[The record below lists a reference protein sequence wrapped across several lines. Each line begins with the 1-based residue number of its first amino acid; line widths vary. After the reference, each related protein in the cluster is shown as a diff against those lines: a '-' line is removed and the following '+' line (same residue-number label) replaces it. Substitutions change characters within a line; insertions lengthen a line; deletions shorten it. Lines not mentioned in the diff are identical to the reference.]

1 MNKQKLKNYIFS
13 NISEDKA
20 KIIGGLLLSFIISIA
35 IYLFQPKNSTL
46 SVPPELEVNL
56 SVMIPKGHLIYPFE
70 ASNFDNVEPLL
81 GAYNMVQVYD
91 PQKGT
96 LIAKNIKV
104 LRAPKDPSQLAF
116 IIPVEIANK
125 LAPFGLEFKIA
136 LQKEVNKPP
145 IWVLNKNSLKKSK
158 HLITFG
164 G

>member
-1 MNKQKLKNYIFS
+1 MSTQKLKAYIFE
-13 NISEDKA
+13 NISEDKI
-20 KIIGGLLLSFIISIA
+20 KIIAGLLLSFTVSSL
-35 IYLFQPKNSTL
+35 IYLFQPNQKETSIPKET
-46 SVPPELEVNL
+46 EMNL
-56 SVMIPKGHLIYPFE
+56 SVMIPKGHVIYPFE
-70 ASNFDNVEPLL
+70 AANFENVEPLL
-81 GAYNMVQVYD
+81 EAYNMVQVYD

-104 LRAPKDPSQLAF
+104 LRAPKDPSHLAF

-145 IWVLNKNSLKKSK
+145 VWVLNKNSLKKSK
-158 HLITFG
+158 HLVTFG